1 MFPPETTYDQ
11 AARFL
16 LRQGGGPLLAWLLEE
31 PPEALRFRRWLD
43 SVLTMPG
50 TKERLC
56 DAIARVETPDG
67 EPLALLVEV
76 QTRPDASMFGR
87 LGVAGGILW
96 ETVRPDDLPGG
107 RYGLMA
113 LVVNLTGNGSSGR
126 TFRRASSL
134 WEISPCERDLAEE
147 DAAEVIAGVAAGTI
161 PQEMLAFVP
170 AMQNGG
176 EAAII
181 ATWLDLAR
189 REPDRRKRGVLT
201 LVLVFAELTDC
212 ADASLKALEGFDVM
226 ESKIVNEWK
235 AEARREGYEK
245 GERQGVEKGERL
257 AKVEMILR
265 LVQKR
270 YGEVPE
276 ELGRA
281 IRACDDKAKFEAW
294 LDATVTA
301 SSLDDFRRLAGS

>member
-1 MFPPETTYDQ
+1 MMFPPETTYDQ

-16 LRQGGGPLLAWLLEE
+16 LRQGGGPLLAWLLDE

-43 SVLTMPG
+43 SVLTLPG

-56 DAIARVETPDG
+56 DAIARLETPDG

-96 ETVRPDDLPGG
+96 ETVRPDDLPGD

-113 LVVNLTGNGSSGR
+113 LVVNLTGGGSSGR
-126 TFRRASSL
+126 TFRRVSSL
-134 WEISPCERDLAEE
+134 WEISPCEWNLADE
-147 DAAEVIAGVAAGTI
+147 DAAQVMAGVATGTI

-181 ATWLDLAR
+181 TTWLDLVR
-189 REPDRRKRGVLT
+189 REPDPRRRGVLT
-201 LVLVFAELTDC
+201 LAVVFAGLTDC
-212 ADASLKALEGFDVM
+212 DDVWRKALEGFDVM

-235 AEARREGYEK
+235 AEA
-245 GERQGVEKGERL
+245 ERKGERL

-276 ELGRA
+276 ELGKA
-281 IRACDDKAKFEAW
+281 IRACDDKAKFDAW

-301 SSLDDFRRLAGS
+301 SSLDDFRRLAGP